1 MLSYNEA
8 IECFVFISGVSLLAI
23 LIVFILR
30 SYRLRVVL
38 VLPLTLLWTHCPCIR
53 AFRSRDSIVNIY
65 GSITTMFTLSVC
77 ALILVKGKLP
87 NKYQWVGPASVFGE
101 RCTLHLYFNC
111 LCRRQRLA
119 DGWEYFCSPSLR
131 NLSRIYAGLGLPT
144 RGEK

>member
-87 NKYQWVGPASVFGE
+87 NKYQWNGPASTSMGRGTPYTYISIACV
-101 RCTLHLYFNC
+101 
-111 LCRRQRLA
+111 
-119 DGWEYFCSPSLR
+119 DDKGWLMAETKFS
-131 NLSRIYAGLGLPT
+131 IT
-144 RGEK
+144 